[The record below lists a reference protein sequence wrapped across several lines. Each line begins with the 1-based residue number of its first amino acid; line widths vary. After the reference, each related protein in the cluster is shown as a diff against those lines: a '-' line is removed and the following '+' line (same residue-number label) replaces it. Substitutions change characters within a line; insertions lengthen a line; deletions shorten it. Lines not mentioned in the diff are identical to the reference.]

1 MCSGNYSTENY
12 SKLELF
18 YPEAQVKR
26 KSKNQKMQ
34 IEADQRF
41 TQNEV
46 NKLNR
51 KYNVDVFQLLI
62 NGGKTFTA
70 KPKIK

>member
-1 MCSGNYSTENY
+1 
-12 SKLELF
+12 
-18 YPEAQVKR
+18 
-26 KSKNQKMQ
+26 MQ

-51 KYNVDVFQLLI
+51 KCNVDVFQLLI